1 MSQSLTINCIF
12 FCFILFY
19 FTHFSFDSCLF
30 CLFGIK
36 MQNHTTNQY
45 FFFPSI
51 IIWVNF
57 PKSCWRPNERFGRN
71 VHTACIQ
78 HMKGWFWNFGFSI
91 IHWTIEKSPEFL
103 RYDFLFIRK
112 HIFMRTIIHLHFIFF
127 CVHISHVQLGICN
140 TVSILNTI
148 IFLYFINC
156 CILSTFFSLHLGVSW
171 IIFPGI
177 NFY

>member
-1 MSQSLTINCIF
+1 
-12 FCFILFY
+12 
-19 FTHFSFDSCLF
+19 
-30 CLFGIK
+30 
-36 MQNHTTNQY
+36 MQNYTTNQY
-45 FFFPSI
+45 FFFFRLLLFGSI
-51 IIWVNF
+51 SPNHVEGPMKDLAEMYTPLAFSTWRVGFGTLAPQSFIERLKNLLNF
-57 PKSCWRPNERFGRN
+57 Y
-71 VHTACIQ
+71 
-78 HMKGWFWNFGFSI
+78 
-91 IHWTIEKSPEFL
+91 